1 MHHQLKRLHSEHQ
14 NGVRNDQQEGNGGR
28 EGGTDKE
35 QRHDKAFR
43 STRGADEKE
52 GEPDTQYHTKSLELE
67 G

>member
-1 MHHQLKRLHSEHQ
+1 MGHAPPVEKATLRTSERSTERPTR
-14 NGVRNDQQEGNGGR
+14 GEW
-28 EGGTDKE
+28 GGTDKE

-43 STRGADEKE
+43 STRSADEKE